1 MKDMRF
7 YFLFLLACI
16 LDLFKYKI
24 VSTIPLL
31 ETFDFSRL
39 KNLLDTFRQYDTD
52 CTSQHVVAVYP
63 LPTPPAI
70 RIDRWGI
77 DFKST
82 RMSDKVKGLA
92 RFAEDRLFQELFDLF
107 HKIPETSSMA
117 GWIFELIAH
126 RLLSGG
132 WQRWDVSILPPIPMG
147 SLESDEDSSPL
158 FSTDSPIGTSPVR
171 VGQRTIIRPKVTKYR
186 ELSEVTLEGNRCCIP
201 TASTNPLFDS
211 FTVDFDRN
219 LHTVVISIFQ
229 ITSQTQT

>member
-1 MKDMRF
+1 MVLRRRRR
-7 YFLFLLACI
+7 AT
-16 LDLFKYKI
+16 
-24 VSTIPLL
+24 VSWCKM
-31 ETFDFSRL
+31 RL
-39 KNLLDTFRQYDTD
+39 KSSVTPPVTYTIASSYLIRQGGNTIMRWRRF
-52 CTSQHVVAVYP
+52 AVYP

-70 RIDRWGI
+70 GIDRWGI

-82 RMSDKVKGLA
+82 PISDKVKGLA
-92 RFAEDRLFQELFDLF
+92 RFAEDRLPQELFNLF

-132 WQRWDVSILPPIPMG
+132 WQRWDVSIPPPIPMD
-147 SLESDEDSSPL
+147 SLESDEESSPL
-158 FSTDSPIGTSPVR
+158 FTDSPIGTSPVR
-171 VGQRTIIRPKVTKYR
+171 VGQRTIVRPKDR
-186 ELSEVTLEGNRCCIP
+186 ELKEVTLEGNRCCIP

-219 LHTVVISIFQ
+219 LHTVVISILQ